1 MSMPPTTDKA
11 GFSEV
16 DLHAV
21 AGRLWREQPTL
32 KERNQSST
40 WCVVY
45 PPDREA
51 DISDKQ
57 GVDEDTLSHASSRTV
72 EVMPRGCSKQLTS
85 LSQIIERLPGPT
97 TRFDRLLR
105 ESESLDLSAELSVDG
120 EPTISLLFVR
130 VDAGLL
136 AGLEDDTIEED
147 KQRFSGGGFGGTE
160 STRHVLLLPDGRI
173 LAKYHYESDYM
184 EHSGDYSCTCCWEI
198 AEGNFSPTDEPGCLC
213 ITWTGWAE
221 LRHRTD
227 EPFGPGT
234 ITGNWEEKLID
245 AEHRRVPST
254 LVPTDQGILN
264 LQKLCRA
271 WAEEDAGSR
280 SLPVAEDCGSPA
292 SQLTISP
299 RSPRKVQEAGEG
311 AAEGRAEPPASRTQ
325 EVESNGADNPN
336 AALAQASP
344 PFFWRRQGGANVLL
358 MTRPSSEEPKS
369 PPEARLPRDV
379 TLVRNPQVFRRTEVK
394 TANAHKG
401 SPSQWRMA
409 SSSYRIELRISRLDI
424 RHVSGAAPWFEPFG
438 RCILGGASRS
448 GGHDC
453 RNPAHSRSCLDPWC
467 RGAFCHGGP
476 GGLQEPL
483 RRERQHDEVH
493 RLAGTKL
500 AHEKLDEI
508 ASKDIRDQSNCGC
521 CWAFAG
527 AEAASDRM
535 CIATKGKTMI
545 PISAQDVCF
554 NSNPDGCD
562 GGQIDTPWQ
571 YIKERFRLQAAFQL
585 MMSIEFQDTGAV
597 SGGQYQGTGPFGSG
611 LCSDFSLPHCHHHGP
626 QGKDPYPAEG
636 KPGCP
641 SEDTGEFIWDKYY
654 YKGKTQTASGE
665 KAIQQMIM
673 AGGPVETAFTVFSDF
688 ELYTSGIYHHV
699 SGEMAGGHA
708 VRMVGWGVDGGV
720 KYWKVA
726 NSWNPYWG
734 EKGFFR
740 IRRGTNEGG
749 IEDDVVGSSSDAEPH
764 EGCLVLSGLPE
775 ERVGLVIGCPTENC
789 SASTALPSNASTSS
803 SSTSAQ
809 SGRTTRRVVAYAN
822 VPSAVHVQHTVST
835 PAPPRSAG
843 RRAAGNLQSSPRS
856 AGSPIRTL
864 ASAAAASPREV
875 RVARSASPRTKTSR
889 TESPKMSR
897 TPAAMTAPK
906 AAVPKVARQESP
918 RLKSGSLPSSAVCP
932 ARPKKGAARPES
944 PDRTK
949 VFFGFDNFFV
959 AYAGNVFKPV
969 EYMAA
974 MLLMVGA
981 ISALGSLLLAT
992 FCESFRKE
1000 TASCS
1005 RQASPLKLFWFLSSG
1020 AFIALAQTCG
1030 CLSFSLDEVNSGPH
1044 QAVVVANVPLVGFFF
1059 YVYSGETP
1067 GGNSG
1072 ELFISLLVL

>member
-72 EVMPRGCSKQLTS
+72 EVMPRG
-85 LSQIIERLPGPT
+85 
-97 TRFDRLLR
+97 
-105 ESESLDLSAELSVDG
+105 
-120 EPTISLLFVR
+120 
-130 VDAGLL
+130 
-136 AGLEDDTIEED
+136 
-147 KQRFSGGGFGGTE
+147 
-160 STRHVLLLPDGRI
+160 
-173 LAKYHYESDYM
+173 
-184 EHSGDYSCTCCWEI
+184 
-198 AEGNFSPTDEPGCLC
+198 
-213 ITWTGWAE
+213 
-221 LRHRTD
+221 
-227 EPFGPGT
+227 
-234 ITGNWEEKLID
+234 
-245 AEHRRVPST
+245 
-254 LVPTDQGILN
+254 
-264 LQKLCRA
+264 
-271 WAEEDAGSR
+271 SR

-336 AALAQASP
+336 AALAQAQASP

-409 SSSYRIELRISRLDI
+409 S
-424 RHVSGAAPWFEPFG
+424 
-438 RCILGGASRS
+438 
-448 GGHDC
+448 
-453 RNPAHSRSCLDPWC
+453 
-467 RGAFCHGGP
+467 
-476 GGLQEPL
+476 
-483 RRERQHDEVH
+483 
-493 RLAGTKL
+493 
-500 AHEKLDEI
+500 
-508 ASKDIRDQSNCGC
+508 
-521 CWAFAG
+521 
-527 AEAASDRM
+527 
-535 CIATKGKTMI
+535 
-545 PISAQDVCF
+545 
-554 NSNPDGCD
+554 
-562 GGQIDTPWQ
+562 
-571 YIKERFRLQAAFQL
+571 
-585 MMSIEFQDTGAV
+585 
-597 SGGQYQGTGPFGSG
+597 
-611 LCSDFSLPHCHHHGP
+611 
-626 QGKDPYPAEG
+626 
-636 KPGCP
+636 
-641 SEDTGEFIWDKYY
+641 
-654 YKGKTQTASGE
+654 
-665 KAIQQMIM
+665 
-673 AGGPVETAFTVFSDF
+673 
-688 ELYTSGIYHHV
+688 
-699 SGEMAGGHA
+699 
-708 VRMVGWGVDGGV
+708 
-720 KYWKVA
+720 
-726 NSWNPYWG
+726 
-734 EKGFFR
+734 
-740 IRRGTNEGG
+740 
-749 IEDDVVGSSSDAEPH
+749 
-764 EGCLVLSGLPE
+764 
-775 ERVGLVIGCPTENC
+775 

-949 VFFGFDNFFV
+949 ARRPPGATKEDTRCMASPDTTRTSRKSIDTTGEAKATPGDLGFLVNQ
-959 AYAGNVFKPV
+959 AY
-969 EYMAA
+969 
-974 MLLMVGA
+974 
-981 ISALGSLLLAT
+981 LGSQLSLSLSSNSLLHPGDGKLPLRPLGGGY
-992 FCESFRKE
+992 SL
-1000 TASCS
+1000 TAPSGPS
-1005 RQASPLKLFWFLSSG
+1005 RTAPCNAARVDAFMALQQGRAKSMLVPAAKPMAPQGAPARQHPSHVPLRSPLASG
-1020 AFIALAQTCG
+1020 LPQYGGSRSWQPCTAAG
-1030 CLSFSLDEVNSGPH
+1030 G
-1044 QAVVVANVPLVGFFF
+1044 
-1059 YVYSGETP
+1059 YP
-1067 GGNSG
+1067 GQPG
-1072 ELFISLLVL
+1072 LHRIV